1 MPTILVV
8 DDSALARDAVA
19 KLFEYE
25 GFKVLRAGHGR
36 DAWAMMYQHTPDLVL
51 LDLMMPEMDGVTL
64 LHMIRDSVRWRD
76 LPVIVLT
83 GATDQNMLIKRAC
96 ELKIQD
102 LIPKS
107 SFGFDDLLARV
118 NPPPRAST
126 EPSGYAAGSSRG
138 FFPRFSPP
146 TQTSKLPPKELRI
159 MKYRK
164 LGATDV
170 KVSEI
175 SFGCWTMG
183 GLNWVNGS
191 PNGWANVNE
200 DDITAGIKSAIDAC
214 VNHFDNADVY
224 GNGRAERMLTRV
236 FQKLGVKTNDF
247 VIATKIG
254 HFPGTA
260 DHAYEPAHIRHQC
273 EQSLINLKRDYIDLY
288 YLHHGDFGPDA
299 QYLHGAADTL
309 DRLTKEGKIRLK
321 GQSAY
326 SEADFERAV
335 PIVKPVVL
343 QSWAHAL
350 DDHFI
355 KPGSRVDQL
364 MQKWNI
370 NFVAF
375 SPLAQARL
383 LDKFDP
389 KNPPQFEPGD
399 HRLGNKS
406 FGPEEIAKLKPRLE
420 KLKKRFGSTTEDLAS
435 MALNYLLA
443 FPRVA
448 CVIPGF
454 RNDRQARCNLQASGR
469 SITGEDVKFIQETL
483 AG

>member
-1 MPTILVV
+1 
-8 DDSALARDAVA
+8 
-19 KLFEYE
+19 
-25 GFKVLRAGHGR
+25 
-36 DAWAMMYQHTPDLVL
+36 
-51 LDLMMPEMDGVTL
+51 
-64 LHMIRDSVRWRD
+64 
-76 LPVIVLT
+76 
-83 GATDQNMLIKRAC
+83 
-96 ELKIQD
+96 
-102 LIPKS
+102 
-107 SFGFDDLLARV
+107 
-118 NPPPRAST
+118 
-126 EPSGYAAGSSRG
+126 
-138 FFPRFSPP
+138 
-146 TQTSKLPPKELRI
+146 

-164 LGATDV
+164 LGSSDV

-200 DDITAGIKSAIDAC
+200 DEITAGIKSAIDAG

-224 GNGRAERMLTRV
+224 GNGRAERILARV
-236 FQKLGVKTNDF
+236 FKKLGVKTSDF
-247 VIATKIG
+247 IIATKVG

-260 DHAYEPAHIRHQC
+260 EHAYEPAHIRHQC
-273 EQSLINLKRDYIDLY
+273 EQSLINLGREYIDLY

-299 QYLHGAADTL
+299 KYLHGAADTL
-309 DRLTKEGKIRLK
+309 DRLAKEGKIRLK

-335 PIVKPVVL
+335 PVVKPVVL

-364 MQKWNI
+364 MEKWNM

-389 KNPPQFEPGD
+389 NNPPQFEPGD

-406 FGPEEIAKLKPRLE
+406 FQGEEVAKLKPRLE
-420 KLKKRFGSTTEDLAS
+420 KLKKRFGPTTEDLAS

-443 FPRVA
+443 FKRVA

-454 RNDRQARCNLQASGR
+454 RNDRQARCNLQAAGR
-469 SITGEDVKFIQETL
+469 SITAEDVKYIQETL